1 MSEVSFVIADR
12 QVATFRLEPNN
23 IQGRDLAGQPALYL
37 PLQMQ
42 LLPGGQQKNV
52 QYTLVRLAGKLQSQ
66 HLAEFASFDVGPIAE
81 VANPEPFF
89 RHQEALVVLDRH
101 QVRRFEDAR
110 SGNDAYL
117 LIVLSGLVWYPAQQK
132 FEMLRSFGQLEA
144 KIPKSHWAEN
154 VLTAWNLSGVKVVEI
169 EFPRGV
175 AGEAFRTSYARVE
188 EAEKHYASG
197 RYKEALTSLRL
208 SFEGL
213 ANGLGYDG
221 RVKDCIEHLFAD
233 AHAEKKQKGVEA
245 LVALYKFL
253 HLGPHE
259 QAGGPDTGSDAIVLR
274 RDARFALTM
283 ALAVFE
289 YVTPQH

>member
-1 MSEVSFVIADR
+1 MSEVSFPIAGR
-12 QVATFRLEPNN
+12 QVATFRLEPNS

-66 HLAEFASFDVGPIAE
+66 HLAEFASFDAGPIAG
-81 VANPEPFF
+81 VPNPDPFF
-89 RHQEALVVLDRH
+89 RQQDALVILGRR
-101 QVRRFEDAR
+101 QVKRFEDAR
-110 SGNDAYL
+110 DGNDAYF
-117 LIVLSGLVWYPAQQK
+117 LIMLSGLVWYPAEQK
-132 FEMLRSFGQLEA
+132 FEMTQSFGHLEV
-144 KIPKSHWAEN
+144 KIPKSHWADK
-154 VLTAWNLSGVKVVEI
+154 VLAAWNLSGVKVVEI

-188 EAEKHYASG
+188 EAERHYASG

-213 ANGLGYDG
+213 ANGLGYEG
-221 RVKDCIEHLFAD
+221 RVKDCIDHLFAD
-233 AHAEKKQKGVEA
+233 AHAEKKQKAVEA

-259 QAGGPDTGSDAIVLR
+259 QAAPPDTGSDAVVLR